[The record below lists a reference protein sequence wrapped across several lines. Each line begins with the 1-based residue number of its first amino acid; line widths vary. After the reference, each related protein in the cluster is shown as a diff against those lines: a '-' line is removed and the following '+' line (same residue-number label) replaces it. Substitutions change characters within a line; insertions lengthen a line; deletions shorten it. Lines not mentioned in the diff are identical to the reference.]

1 MVGGTVRRGSK
12 TVLRELDLRINE
24 SEVVCIVGDNG
35 SGKSTLLETLAGLHP
50 LREGKSWG
58 QLSMARISLWLT
70 RKEEDALA
78 GPLNRPAI
86 RWCMS

>member
-1 MVGGTVRRGSK
+1 MRRGSK

-50 LREGKSWG
+50 LREGEIMGPALDGKDIVVADSKG
-58 QLSMARISLWLT
+58 LSLIH
-70 RKEEDALA
+70 
-78 GPLNRPAI
+78 I
-86 RWCMS
+86 